1 MADERPKNG
10 TFCWNELITTDTDK
24 AGDFYS
30 SLLGWTKEPFSGEM
44 PYTLFK
50 TGDKEVGGMMAR
62 MPEMGDI
69 PPHWMCYITVE
80 NVDESAKQVE
90 DLGGKIICPPKDIP
104 NVGRFTIIAD
114 PTGAAVGL
122 ITFPKE

>member
-1 MADERPKNG
+1 MANERPKNG
-10 TFCWNELITTDTDK
+10 TFCWNELITTDTNK

-30 SLLGWTKEPFSGEM
+30 SLIGWEKAAMPGDM

-50 TGDKEVGGMMAR
+50 ADGQDAGGMMAR

-69 PPHWMCYITVE
+69 PSHWMSYITVE
-80 NVDESAKQVE
+80 DVDDLASKVE
-90 DLGGKIICPPKDIP
+90 GLGGKVLCPPKDIP

>member
-1 MADERPKNG
+1 MANERPKNG
-10 TFCWNELITTDTDK
+10 TFCWNELVTTDTNK

-30 SLLGWTKEPFSGEM
+30 SLIGWEKATMPGDM

-50 TGDKEVGGMMAR
+50 TDGKDAGGMMAR

-80 NVDESAKQVE
+80 DVDDLASKVVG
-90 DLGGKIICPPKDIP
+90 LGGKVLCPPKDIP